1 MSSSYSLK
9 VRVDLLSAEGST
21 LSSLSQHSMP
31 HFRSEHV
38 GLLMI
43 LFKIAPLLDGLYSET
58 QVMRLNFHC
67 LASSEKQYSYGLDD
81 LK

>member
-21 LSSLSQHSMP
+21 LSSLSQHSML
-31 HFRSEHV
+31 HFRSEPV

-58 QVMRLNFHC
+58 QVMRLRF
-67 LASSEKQYSYGLDD
+67 
-81 LK
+81 